1 MDKCGSTLT
10 LRHKKTT
17 FNLEILKGNI
27 LHFDYY
33 PHKTSLKCEETGVQK
48 VNFWPAERRCTKL
61 LFEDLQIIHEK
72 NKAKISLIP
81 YKYIKRVSK
90 TFLSELD
97 VDIEQQDHEGKTLLH
112 LAARVN
118 DSQYLES
125 IMNKFQNINPIDKHG
140 FTPLH
145 EACKFGN
152 YKNAK
157 LLLLYGESVKCDGEK
172 NSLANEMV
180 NTKTKCGNTCL
191 IFLACKWPHNIKFFK
206 LLLRY
211 NPDCT
216 VTNKQG
222 MRALDIAWELDRN
235 SAVIK
240 LINYEE

>member
-1 MDKCGSTLT
+1 M
-10 LRHKKTT
+10 
-17 FNLEILKGNI
+17 
-27 LHFDYY
+27 
-33 PHKTSLKCEETGVQK
+33 
-48 VNFWPAERRCTKL
+48 
-61 LFEDLQIIHEK
+61 
-72 NKAKISLIP
+72 
-81 YKYIKRVSK
+81 
-90 TFLSELD
+90 
-97 VDIEQQDHEGKTLLH
+97 
-112 LAARVN
+112 
-118 DSQYLES
+118 
-125 IMNKFQNINPIDKHG
+125 
-140 FTPLH
+140 
-145 EACKFGN
+145 
-152 YKNAK
+152 
-157 LLLLYGESVKCDGEK
+157 LLLYGESVKCDGEK